1 MDLRQIL
8 NRLRESWARQSTAL
22 RFLAIFFGVIALL
35 GLIIYFSE
43 TGSTNYVTLARGLD
57 PADAGAISEK
67 LKAANKKFKLE
78 DGGTTIKVAENE
90 YAESRVTLAKE
101 GIASNTTGKGY
112 ELFDEANPLSSTPF
126 IQSVNYTRALQS
138 ELARSIQQIEPV
150 ASARVLIARAEPSPF
165 IREQKPTTASVTLK
179 LKPGA
184 SLNRNQTAGI
194 VALVSRAVEGLKP
207 ENVTI
212 VDQMGRLLSDSRA
225 YEDGFGGSGQMD
237 YRRDLETYLAS
248 KAQDML
254 TRTLGAGRAII
265 QVSADI
271 DHKRVKERS
280 ERVIPEEKAI
290 TAERLMTSK
299 TTGGMR
305 ASGVA
310 GTGSNVTR
318 AGGASGT
325 GGGNSSEETIQT
337 DYSVSKSYREM
348 EDRMAAVSRL
358 TIAALVDLSP
368 LEGSNTPPMSQ
379 TDVQD
384 IIKRAIGYKE
394 GRDEITVSSVKLG
407 TAAPTEEPPSEE
419 MSSLTKFAQYV
430 NIARYA
436 TLGIALLA
444 VIGLLGLILFR
455 RGPAP
460 AAAPAAQT
468 DIPSAEAMEQ
478 LREQRRRE
486 EFEKFLEQAR
496 NDPDTVAR
504 MLEKLLAGPAPAQQ

>member
-8 NRLRESWARQSTAL
+8 NRLRESWTRQSTGL
-22 RFLAIFFGVIALL
+22 RFLAIFFGVVALL
-35 GLIIYFSE
+35 GLIVYFTA
-43 TGSTNYVTLARGLD
+43 TGETNYVTLARGLD

-67 LKAANKKFKLE
+67 LKAANKKYKLE

-90 YAESRVTLAKE
+90 YAESRVTLAKD
-101 GIASNTTGKGY
+101 GLATNATGKGY

-126 IQSVNYTRALQS
+126 IQSVNYTRALQT
-138 ELARSIQQIEPV
+138 ELAKSIQTIDPV

-179 LKPGA
+179 LKPNA
-184 SLNRNQTAGI
+184 NLNRGQTTGI

-212 VDQMGRLLSDSRA
+212 VDQSGRLLSDARS
-225 YEDGFGGSGQMD
+225 YEEGFGGGGQMD
-237 YRRDLETYLAS
+237 YRRDLETYLAG

-271 DHKRVKERS
+271 DHKRIKERS
-280 ERVIPEEKAI
+280 ERVIPEEKTI
-290 TAERLMTSK
+290 IAERLMTSK
-299 TTGGMR
+299 TQGGSK
-305 ASGVA
+305 AGGVA

-318 AGGASGT
+318 AGGSGA
-325 GGGNSSEETIQT
+325 GGGGGTSTEETIQS
-337 DYSVSKSYREM
+337 DYAVSKSYREM
-348 EDRMAAVSRL
+348 EDRMSAVSRI

-368 LEGSNTPPMSQ
+368 AEGTNAPPISQ
-379 TDVQD
+379 ADVQD
-384 IIKRAIGYKE
+384 IIKRAIGYKD

-407 TAAPTEEPPSEE
+407 TPAPPEEPQPEAPSA
-419 MSSLTKFAQYV
+419 LTKFAQYV

-444 VIGLLGLILFR
+444 VIGLLGLVLFR
-455 RGPAP
+455 RSPAP
-460 AAAPAAQT
+460 AVVNTNNTTIEA
-468 DIPSAEAMEQ
+468 PSAETLERM
-478 LREQRRRE
+478 REQKRRE
-486 EFEKFLEQAR
+486 EFEKFLDQAR
-496 NDPDTVAR
+496 NDPDAVAR
-504 MLEKLLAGPAPAQQ
+504 LLERLLA